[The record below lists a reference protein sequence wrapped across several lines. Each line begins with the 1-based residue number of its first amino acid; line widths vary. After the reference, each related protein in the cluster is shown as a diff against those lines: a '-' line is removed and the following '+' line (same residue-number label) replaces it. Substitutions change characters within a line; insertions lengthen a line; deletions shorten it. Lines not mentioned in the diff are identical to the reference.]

1 VKKRFNKEKAQLI
14 KPRDSG
20 YPRETQTEKERE
32 REREREREKRDW
44 RKSDG

>member
-1 VKKRFNKEKAQLI
+1 MKKRFNKEKAQLI

-32 REREREREKRDW
+32 REKRDW